1 MGLRQP
7 PEFGILGGM
16 ARKKRPKIRERDI
29 QGMKFFDELVPL
41 VERLHEVGCQRDKAG
56 NRELHFDE
64 YCLLVLLFLFN
75 PIISSL
81 RGIQQAGELKKVQ
94 RRLGCGRASL
104 GSLSESVDVFEPE
117 RLKEVIAELGGKLQ
131 PFAKDPRLK
140 HLRQT
145 LTLVD
150 GSVLKVLPWLSQ
162 AMLQEPTD
170 EHKLRLH
177 AHFEVQRHV
186 PVRIDVT
193 GGTPRGED
201 DERAVLARSIEPDR
215 LYVMDRG
222 YAKFALFNEIVA
234 AGSSY
239 VCRVRDNSAY
249 EVIESRP
256 LSEEDLEAGVIS
268 DEIVQFTST
277 SRAESLPDH
286 PVRIVTIKMTP
297 HVKRGGNAGAGSDGF
312 LRLATN
318 LLDAPAWVIGLGF
331 RYRWTIEVF
340 FRFFKH
346 VLGCRHLLSH
356 CENGIELQTYVAIIA
371 CLLIALWTGR
381 KPTLS
386 TYRMLCWHL
395 SGWADEDE
403 LMSHIQKLNR
413 PAPAEAADEGQ
424 IYI

>member
-1 MGLRQP
+1 
-7 PEFGILGGM
+7 M
-16 ARKKRPKIRERDI
+16 ARKKRPKLRERDI

-41 VERLHEVGCQRDKAG
+41 LEPLQEVGCQRDKAG
-56 NRELHFDE
+56 NRQLHFDE
-64 YCLLVLLFLFN
+64 YCLFVLLFLFN

-104 GSLSESVDVFEPE
+104 GSLSESVDVFEPQ
-117 RLKEVIAELGGKLQ
+117 RLQEVIAELGGKLQ
-131 PFAKDPRLK
+131 PLAKDPRLK
-140 HLRQT
+140 DLRQT

-170 EHKLRLH
+170 EHKVRLH
-177 AHFEVQRHV
+177 AHFEVERHV
-186 PVRIDVT
+186 PTRIDVT

-201 DERAVLARSIEPDR
+201 DERAVMGRSIEPDR

-222 YAKFALFNEIVA
+222 YAKFALFNDIVA

-256 LSEEDLEAGVIS
+256 LSEEDLEAGVVR
-268 DEIVQFTST
+268 DEVVRFTGT
-277 SRAESLPDH
+277 SKAESLPDH
-286 PVRIVTIKMTP
+286 PLRIVTIKMTP
-297 HVKRGGNAGAGSDGF
+297 HVKRGGNAGPGSDGF

-318 LLDAPAWVIGLGF
+318 RLDAPAWVVGLTF
-331 RYRWTIEVF
+331 QYRWTIEVF

-346 VLGCRHLLSH
+346 VLGCRHLLSTQQK
-356 CENGIELQTYVAIIA
+356 GIEIQVYMTIIA
-371 CLLIALWTGR
+371 CMLISLHTGC
-381 KPTLS
+381 KPTLR
-386 TYRMLCWHL
+386 TYEMICLYFA
-395 SGWADEDE
+395 GWADEEE
-403 LMSHIQKLNR
+403 LFAHIEKLQPHR
-413 PAPAEAADEGQ
+413 P
-424 IYI
+424 